1 MLSYD
6 YPLLGLFWTMMWW
19 FLWIAWIVVLFR
31 VIVDIFRSRDLGGW
45 AKGAVDDLRDR
56 GALARRARLPDRAG
70 SLDERPGPRGGP
82 SPDAALRSYVQETAG
97 SGGGAADEL
106 SKLAQLRD
114 RGVITEAEFTQQKA
128 RLLA

>member
-1 MLSYD
+1 MSD
-6 YPLLGLFWTMMWW
+6 
-19 FLWIAWIVVLFR
+19 
-31 VIVDIFRSRDLGGW
+31 RDLEE
-45 AKGAVDDLRDR
+45 A
-56 GALARRARLPDRAG
+56 RAR
-70 SLDERPGPRGGP
+70 
-82 SPDAALRSYVQETAG
+82 DAALRSYVQDTAG